1 MERVAHRVPAEATPA
16 LSVLGLSAAVAVAL
30 GGRAVVAMFSVS
42 FGAIAGAAL
51 LGWPRRP
58 EP

>member
-1 MERVAHRVPAEATPA
+1 VAHRGLAEATPA
-16 LSVLGLSAAVAVAL
+16 LSVLGLSAAVALAL